1 MPILNSVKR
10 RLIEHFA
17 TLVNE
22 LHIGSDGTQA
32 SADDGGVRSLAKVTP
47 KVVIIDDQTLLV
59 EGTFGTTFAFNTDI
73 QEVYLQYRD
82 PTTGEFIPVYRTD
95 ITNITKNSRNEVR
108 FSFLLEVE

>member
-1 MPILNSVKR
+1 MPILNSIKR
-10 RLIEHFA
+10 RLVEHFA

-32 SADDGGVRSLAKVTP
+32 SADDGGARSLAKVTP
-47 KVVIIDDQTLLV
+47 KVVIIDDQTILV

-95 ITNITKNSRNEVR
+95 ITNITKNAQNEVR